1 MKSGFFGGNPSCLS
15 SYMTARGCGW
25 EAACTLWKRASTWV
39 LQSLPSLLHPWM
51 ISVWLLKYL
60 SFQPLPSRQQRR
72 LDQKGAWRTPKY
84 SISNCLLYLCWT
96 PVLMLVS
103 ALAKSAA
110 SWIEGTSSLADIH
123 PLNYPSSERPSD
135 QSTAAKLSFGPRI
148 FSILHLSGRLEALS
162 QKSNHR
168 ILHSSV

>member
-1 MKSGFFGGNPSCLS
+1 MKPGFFGGNPSCLS
-15 SYMTARGCGW
+15 SYTTARGRCW
-25 EAACTLWKRASTWV
+25 EGDCTLWKRTSTWV
-39 LQSLPSLLHPWM
+39 LQSLPSPLHPWT
-51 ISVWLLKYL
+51 ISVWPLKYL

-72 LDQKGAWRTPKY
+72 LGQKGAWRTPKY
-84 SISNCLLYLCWT
+84 SLLPSLL
-96 PVLMLVS
+96 VLDSSPDLVS

-135 QSTAAKLSFGPRI
+135 QSTAAKLMFGPRI
-148 FSILHLSGRLEALS
+148 FSILHLSGWLEALT

-168 ILHSSV
+168 ILHSFV

>member
-1 MKSGFFGGNPSCLS
+1 MWLWLRGGLHTLETGKHLS
-15 SYMTARGCGW
+15 SPVPTKPASPMDDICL
-25 EAACTLWKRASTWV
+25 AAE
-39 LQSLPSLLHPWM
+39 
-51 ISVWLLKYL
+51 IFE
-60 SFQPLPSRQQRR
+60 FQPLPSRQQRR

-123 PLNYPSSERPSD
+123 RLNYPSSERPSD